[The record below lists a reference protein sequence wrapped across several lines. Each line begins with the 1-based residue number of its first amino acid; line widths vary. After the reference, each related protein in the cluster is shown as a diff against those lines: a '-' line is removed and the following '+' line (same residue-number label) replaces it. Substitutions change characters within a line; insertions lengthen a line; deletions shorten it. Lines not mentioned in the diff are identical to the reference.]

1 MFLLRGEHEKKQ
13 MIGEMQMKFIL
24 CYNLLGIREE
34 EFDTAEGV
42 IERYN
47 FLLKLLDQVEKVS
60 IGGFHGVDMH
70 LNENI
75 EIQWEITKVILCD
88 DEGMEED
95 IDIYEFM
102 ERFKKGTKRMPSTS
116 L

>member
-1 MFLLRGEHEKKQ
+1 
-13 MIGEMQMKFIL
+13 MKFIL
-24 CYNLLGIREE
+24 CYNLLGIRED

-42 IERYN
+42 IEKYN
-47 FLLKLLDQVEKVS
+47 FLLKLMDQVEKVD
-60 IGGFHGVDMH
+60 IRGFSGAEMH
-70 LNENI
+70 FDVNI
-75 EIQWEITKVILCD
+75 EIQWGIAKVIVCD